1 MEYNEARI
9 QALESEVFNLKK
21 ENNTLRDEIDYL
33 KRQVLRGLINSEK

>member
-33 KRQVLRGLINSEK
+33 KRQVLRGLINGEK

>member
-9 QALESEVFNLKK
+9 KALENQVFNLKQ

-33 KRQVLRGLINSEK
+33 KRQVLRGIINNEK